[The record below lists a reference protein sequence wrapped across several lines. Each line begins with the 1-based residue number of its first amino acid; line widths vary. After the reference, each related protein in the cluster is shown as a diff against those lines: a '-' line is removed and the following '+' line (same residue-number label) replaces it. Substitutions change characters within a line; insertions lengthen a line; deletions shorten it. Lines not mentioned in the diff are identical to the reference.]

1 MKGYVFRVTAE
12 NNEDVFREFFVPKDS
27 TFEDFHFA
35 ILDAFR
41 IESGEMA
48 SFYISDENW
57 NKKEEITLMDMG
69 ATDKKAQA
77 LLMEDTQLS
86 DKVKSEETFFFY
98 TYDFLFCK
106 NFEIEL
112 IDETEENLDEI
123 SLLKS
128 EGRYVEDA
136 SAYDDFYLDDLDV
149 DDLDEA
155 PKKGKSK
162 DDFDDFDSDD
172 DFGDDF
178 DDDYN
183 DKNYDNFDEYD
194 L

>member
-1 MKGYVFRVTAE
+1 MKGHLFRVTAE
-12 NNEDVFREFFVPKDS
+12 NNEDVFREFFVPMDS

-48 SFYISDENW
+48 SFYVSDENW
-57 NKKEEITLMDMG
+57 VKKEEITLMDMG
-69 ATDKKAQA
+69 ITDKKISAV
-77 LLMEDTQLS
+77 LMEDTLII
-86 DKVKSEETFFFY
+86 DKIQKEETFFFY

-106 NFEIEL
+106 NFEVEL
-112 IDETEENLDEI
+112 IESAEENFDEV
-123 SLLKS
+123 SLVKS

-136 SAYDDFYLDDLDV
+136 SAYEDFYLDDLDADDIGENPKKKKQKDGF
-149 DDLDEA
+149 DDLDE
-155 PKKGKSK
+155 
-162 DDFDDFDSDD
+162 DNFN
-172 DFGDDF
+172 DDF

-183 DKNYDNFDEYD
+183 EKNYDNFDEYD